1 MRNEQRQSSDIF
13 GLVSGVVLVL
23 AALAVGGA
31 TVAQEVDALHPRLG
45 DIIVFHRD
53 QRIIGDQSEDLV
65 AVVAD
70 AAGGPTQRTCRL
82 QPKTMEAGGGSLI
95 IEARDPGSLNH
106 YRVHWAGPRSSND
119 GTNCGASAD
128 LLLNVEDIETLAMAA
143 GGYGAASAKNGGA
156 FWRVAGS
163 AQ

>member
-1 MRNEQRQSSDIF
+1 MRSEDRQNSDIF
-13 GLVSGVVLVL
+13 GLVSGIVLVL

-70 AAGGPTQRTCRL
+70 AAGVPTQRTCRL
-82 QPKTMEAGGGSLI
+82 QPQTMEAGGGSLI
-95 IEARDPGSLNH
+95 IEARDPSDPND
-106 YRVHWAGPRSSND
+106 YRVHWAGGPTSTAPFSCGGSSSLFLSEAAL
-119 GTNCGASAD
+119 TN
-128 LLLNVEDIETLAMAA
+128 LAVDA
-143 GGYGAASAKNGGA
+143 GGFGITDKPSP
-156 FWRVAGS
+156 
-163 AQ
+163 